1 MQEDMENKTS
11 IQFPDV
17 TIMSINNMTAMI
29 EIPTTIVFRALK
41 GGTFMHFH

>member
-11 IQFPDV
+11 IQFPDI

-29 EIPTTIVFRALK
+29 EIPTAIVSRALE
-41 GGTFMHFH
+41 GGRSMHLH